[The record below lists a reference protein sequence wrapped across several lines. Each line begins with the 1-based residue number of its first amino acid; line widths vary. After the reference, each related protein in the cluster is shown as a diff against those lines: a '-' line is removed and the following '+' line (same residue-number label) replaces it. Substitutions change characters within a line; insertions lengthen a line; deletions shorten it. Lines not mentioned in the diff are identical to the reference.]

1 MAINTAK
8 AIAAEERRSQ
18 ALQLKVAGAT
28 YAQIAEQTRVSIAQS
43 YKDIKKR
50 LGEVRKG
57 DQETVEQEW
66 VLQMTLLERLLLRW
80 WPLATGGD
88 DIKAELGTNQCLKIM
103 GQMNRIGGLEPDKPL
118 IQFQANVQVNGTGA
132 TFADLLREANGGDV
146 VEIEGVLANGSG
158 EQSPGG
164 DY

>member
-1 MAINTAK
+1 MGINTAK
-8 AIAAEERRSQ
+8 AMAAEERRSQ

-28 YAQIAEQTRVSIAQS
+28 YAQVADQTGVSLAQS

-57 DQETVEQEW
+57 DRETVEQEW
-66 VLQMTLLERLLLRW
+66 VLQMTRLERLLLRW

-118 IQFQANVQVNGTGA
+118 IQFQTNVQVNGSGA

-146 VEIEGVLANGSG
+146 VEIEGALTNGNGEPGANGNH
-158 EQSPGG
+158 
-164 DY
+164 

>member
-1 MAINTAK
+1 M
-8 AIAAEERRSQ
+8 AAEERRSQ

-28 YAQIAEQTRVSIAQS
+28 YAQVADQTGVSIAQS

-57 DQETVEQEW
+57 DRETVEQEW
-66 VLQMTLLERLLLRW
+66 VLQMTRLERLLLRW

-103 GQMNRIGGLEPDKPL
+103 SQMNRIGGLEPDKPL
-118 IQFQANVQVNGTGA
+118 IQFQTNVQVNGSGA

>member
-1 MAINTAK
+1 MGINTAK
-8 AIAAEERRSQ
+8 AMAAEERRSQ

-28 YAQIAEQTRVSIAQS
+28 YAQVADQTGVSIAQS

-57 DQETVEQEW
+57 ARETVEQEW
-66 VLQMTLLERLLLRW
+66 VFQRTRLERLLLRW

-118 IQFQANVQVNGTGA
+118 IQFQTNVQVNGSGA

-146 VEIEGVLANGSG
+146 VEIEGALTNGNGEPGANGN
-158 EQSPGG
+158 
-164 DY
+164 Y

>member
-1 MAINTAK
+1 M
-8 AIAAEERRSQ
+8 AAEERRSQ

-28 YAQIAEQTRVSIAQS
+28 YAQVADQTGVSIAQS

-57 DQETVEQEW
+57 DRETVEQEW
-66 VLQMTLLERLLLRW
+66 VLQMTRLERLLLRW

-103 GQMNRIGGLEPDKPL
+103 SQMNRIGGLEPEKSL
-118 IQFQANVQVNGTGA
+118 IQLQTNVQVNGTGA

-146 VEIEGVLANGSG
+146 VEIEGVLANGNG
-158 EQSPGG
+158 EPGANG
-164 DY
+164 NY